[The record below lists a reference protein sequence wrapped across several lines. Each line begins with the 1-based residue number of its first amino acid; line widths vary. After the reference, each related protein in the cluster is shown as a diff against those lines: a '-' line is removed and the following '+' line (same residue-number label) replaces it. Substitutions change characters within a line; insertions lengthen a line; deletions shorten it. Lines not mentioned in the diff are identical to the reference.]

1 MSFALQWEHRN
12 ADLIRAERRS
22 GCRACVCE
30 SGCVCAEWEEDVK
43 YSELSLDDP
52 LQPWSGGFILTL
64 QVIAGGALTK
74 VTSEHHPLL
83 PPSMHAPR
91 FNCSAVR
98 FLLRALLPSHSCP
111 ISLFHSFCLYLHA
124 LGVCLCACLGDLLVA
139 DESIAVL

>member
-1 MSFALQWEHRN
+1 MLSAGLAAVHVCVREWL
-12 ADLIRAERRS
+12 D
-22 GCRACVCE
+22 ACVC
-30 SGCVCAEWEEDVK
+30 VCPEWEEDVK

-98 FLLRALLPSHSCP
+98 FLLCALLPSHSCP
-111 ISLFHSFCLYLHA
+111 ISLFIHLLA
-124 LGVCLCACLGDLLVA
+124 LGVCLCAYLGDLIVA
-139 DESIAVL
+139 EESIAVL